1 MRDFCLVLEKILLV
15 CSSGHFQS
23 LRVHGNQAK
32 TWAAALGLQEA
43 CPRLGVD
50 RGAAEA
56 RLTSL
61 SLVHCYSLNF
71 PLSKQ
76 FHNVPCELLE
86 VKDCVLLIFVL
97 LACNIALGPW
107 TVLYT
112 VLFKWMEWMNITR
125 PSLSSPTILLHTHTH
140 NHTVTSRAWES
151 SEKREKRNLFF
162 WSKQVRWYQKS
173 SHNALWAESVKL
185 SCCCTCVKE
194 VVVDNMRKHL
204 DDYPDH
210 LSQNG
215 KKKRRQGKT
224 VMHLNY
230 PRVFVHLWKISAGQV
245 HLHKVKSKCL
255 HGAQPLSFAS
265 FLVLQHPAS
274 EPQHQPLAQTFLAS
288 RHTPCPSLAWLLSGD
303 PSWLPVNAHPL
314 DAYRCSCG
322 QQMLHL
328 QPWLLALRTSPD
340 TSLLREGH

>member
-15 CSSGHFQS
+15 CSSGHFQL

-43 CPRLGVD
+43 CPHLAVD

-56 RLTSL
+56 RLTPL

-71 PLSKQ
+71 PLSEQ

-97 LACNIALGPW
+97 LACNIALGPR
-107 TVLYT
+107 TVFYT
-112 VLFKWMEWMNITR
+112 ILFKWIEWMNITH
-125 PSLSSPTILLHTHTH
+125 PSLSSPTIPWHTHTH

-185 SCCCTCVKE
+185 SCCWTCVKE
-194 VVVDNMRKHL
+194 VVVDNTRKHS
-204 DDYPDH
+204 DDYTDH
-210 LSQNG
+210 LSQKG

-230 PRVFVHLWKISAGQV
+230 PRVFVHLWKISADQV
-245 HLHKVKSKCL
+245 HPYKVKSKCL

-274 EPQHQPLAQTFLAS
+274 KPQH
-288 RHTPCPSLAWLLSGD
+288 
-303 PSWLPVNAHPL
+303 
-314 DAYRCSCG
+314 
-322 QQMLHL
+322 
-328 QPWLLALRTSPD
+328 
-340 TSLLREGH
+340 